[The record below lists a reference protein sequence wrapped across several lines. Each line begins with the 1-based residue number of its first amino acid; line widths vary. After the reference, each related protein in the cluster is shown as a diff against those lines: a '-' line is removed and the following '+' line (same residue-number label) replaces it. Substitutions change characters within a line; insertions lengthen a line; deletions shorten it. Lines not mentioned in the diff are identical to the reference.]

1 MCAVVSSRRELKSG
15 RKEGKGRRDY
25 GNDPASPAQHQLQ
38 EGAVTIAIG
47 LTRTVHGR
55 VLQSAL
61 HKENTIIIA
70 FRSKKPDLQF
80 NYQTF
85 SLPLSYPL

>member
-1 MCAVVSSRRELKSG
+1 L
-15 RKEGKGRRDY
+15 KEGGDY

-61 HKENTIIIA
+61 HKEKIQSSLRFAAKSLIFNLIIKL
-70 FRSKKPDLQF
+70 SPSHSPTLF
-80 NYQTF
+80 NI
-85 SLPLSYPL
+85 LPF